1 MKVHLDCF
9 PCFFRQTLIAVRLG
23 TKDEAL
29 QAEVLKGVTEEIR
42 TTDMS
47 KPPAHSTTFLH
58 RKIRSMLGKDPFAEI
73 KSEYNRI
80 ALSLYPALKARVE
93 QSEDPLWTASRL
105 AIAGN
110 VIDFGIFTS
119 VDIAGT
125 IERALH
131 TPLAVD
137 GYAAF
142 RGALA
147 RHDEVLYLLDNAGEI
162 VFDMLLIEV
171 LAGMGKRVRA
181 VVKGAPVL
189 NDATAGDA
197 SEVGLA
203 DKCVIVDN
211 GSDCIGT
218 ILELTSP
225 EFNREFERSAFVISK
240 GQGNFETLFS
250 PEGDRYPGKE
260 IFFLLQSKCDV
271 LSQDLGVAK
280 GAMLLVRGG
289 EPCRERLPGQASGSV
304 YAAGS
309 R

>member
-29 QAEVLKGVTEEIR
+29 QAAVLKGVTEEIR
-42 TTDMS
+42 ATDMS

-58 RKIRSMLGKDPFAEI
+58 RKIRSMLGKDPFTEV

-80 ALSLYPALKARVE
+80 ALGLYPELKTRVV

-110 VIDFGIFTS
+110 IIDFGIFTS
-119 VDIAGT
+119 IDIAGT
-125 IERALH
+125 VKRALH
-131 TPLAVD
+131 TPLSVD
-137 GYAAF
+137 RYEAF
-142 RGALA
+142 REALT

-171 LAGMGKRVRA
+171 LTGMGKRVRA
-181 VVKGAPVL
+181 VVKGVPVL

-197 SEVGLA
+197 VEVGL
-203 DKCVIVDN
+203 DGKCMIVDN

-225 EFNREFERSAFVISK
+225 EFNRVFKRAGFVISK

-250 PEGDRYPGKE
+250 PEGDSCPGKE

-271 LSQDLGVAK
+271 LSKDLGVAK

-289 EPCRERLPGQASGSV
+289 EPCRESPAWRD
-304 YAAGS
+304 
-309 R
+309 